1 MATGSDGPQIPQA
14 SNPFQPTSPTA
25 GGTSQLEVVVDL
37 LSRAVLQSADQTRQ
51 MSATLDILSRRNTN
65 ESGMW
70 SRVIAKPDVF
80 KPKDREEELSQ
91 FTEWSWQFKQYV
103 RVISPNM
110 FALLETVESDLEVE
124 NDHSIMSDEDVEM
137 SKQLYAL
144 LASLLRERPV
154 QILKA
159 ITDGNGCE
167 VWRTLVRTLA
177 PSSKARSLALLGAIS
192 QFPMMTNSNYHE
204 QILKLE
210 ELCRKYEQSSSKT
223 VDAELK
229 AAILLRSLPAS
240 LRTHVSV
247 NCSESATYDQLREV
261 ILRYE
266 RATQKWTTQLVSG
279 PSRSATDTSAPMEID
294 QVWNAKGK
302 HPKGKGKGGDG
313 WRQPHHPKGG
323 KDPKGKGKH
332 YNQDY
337 MKGKFG
343 KPKGSPKGG
352 KDGKGKSKGFQNDY
366 MKGKGKGKT
375 SVPYNNCKI
384 CGKPGHWSNE
394 CWMKKV
400 NQVNNPGSGSQNATS
415 PSSSHAGTPSVSSQS
430 TTTATVKRVFN
441 LADESDALQFPFEVV
456 EEGDEEDW
464 GSWDSWWCYH
474 VSAVECE
481 HYDISSDADLL
492 DAETGELVENF
503 DLSVSDAFPG
513 DEEWVK
519 DHVQMVQQD
528 PGPVEGWKPEGS
540 RVEIVLDSGADDA

>member
-1 MATGSDGPQIPQA
+1 M
-14 SNPFQPTSPTA
+14 
-25 GGTSQLEVVVDL
+25 
-37 LSRAVLQSADQTRQ
+37 
-51 MSATLDILSRRNTN
+51 
-65 ESGMW
+65 
-70 SRVIAKPDVF
+70 F
-80 KPKDREEELSQ
+80 KPKDCEEELSQ

-154 QILKA
+154 QISKA

-210 ELCRKYEQSSSKT
+210 EMCRKYEQSSSKT
-223 VDAELK
+223 VDSELK

-279 PSRSATDTSAPMEID
+279 PSTRATDTSAPMEID
-294 QVWNAKGK
+294 QVWNTKKK
-302 HPKGKGKGGDG
+302 HPKGKGKGGDV
-313 WRQPHHPKGG
+313 WRQPYHPKGG
-323 KDPKGKGKH
+323 KDHKGKGKH

-337 MKGKFG
+337 TKGKFG

-352 KDGKGKSKGFQNDY
+352 KDGKGKTKGPHNDY
-366 MKGKGKGKT
+366 MKGKGKGKNP
-375 SVPYNNCKI
+375 VPYNNCKI

-400 NQVNNPGSGSQNATS
+400 NQVNNPGPGSQNATP

-430 TTTATVKRVFN
+430 TATATVKRVFK
-441 LADESDALQFPFEVV
+441 LADDTDALQFPFEVV
-456 EEGDEEDW
+456 ESIEEVADEDW
-464 GSWDSWWCYH
+464 GSWESWWCYH

-481 HYDISSDADLL
+481 HYDISSDVDLL
-492 DAETGELVENF
+492 DAETGELIENF

-519 DHVQMVQQD
+519 DHVQMVQHD
-528 PGPVEGWKPEGS
+528 PEPGKGWKPEGARGDCFGFWCRRFS
-540 RVEIVLDSGADDA
+540 YA

>member
-1 MATGSDGPQIPQA
+1 ALPAATRVEVSKLIRPTVQSDV
-14 SNPFQPTSPTA
+14 NPKAGAWRYPTA
-25 GGTSQLEVVVDL
+25 TAAGIESLAEALRVFVREQVLEDHQATVHPVEDYKPLPETTENEL
-37 LSRAVLQSADQTRQ
+37 L
-51 MSATLDILSRRNTN
+51 
-65 ESGMW
+65 
-70 SRVIAKPDVF
+70 
-80 KPKDREEELSQ
+80 DREEELSQ

-279 PSRSATDTSAPMEID
+279 PSTSATDTSAPMEID

-366 MKGKGKGKT
+366 GKGKGKGKT

-400 NQVNNPGSGSQNATS
+400 NQVNNPGSGSQNATP
-415 PSSSHAGTPSVSSQS
+415 PSSSHAGTPSVSSQF
-430 TTTATVKRVFN
+430 TTTATVKRR
-441 LADESDALQFPFEVV
+441 LARW
-456 EEGDEEDW
+456 EEFMF
-464 GSWDSWWCYH
+464 
-474 VSAVECE
+474 
-481 HYDISSDADLL
+481 
-492 DAETGELVENF
+492 T
-503 DLSVSDAFPG
+503 
-513 DEEWVK
+513 
-519 DHVQMVQQD
+519 
-528 PGPVEGWKPEGS
+528 
-540 RVEIVLDSGADDA
+540 